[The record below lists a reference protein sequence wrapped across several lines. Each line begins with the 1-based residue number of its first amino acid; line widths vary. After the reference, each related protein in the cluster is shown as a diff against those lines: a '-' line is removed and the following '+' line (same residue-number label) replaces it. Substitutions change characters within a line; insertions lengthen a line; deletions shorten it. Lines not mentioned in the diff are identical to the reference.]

1 MNRKYNFN
9 VDIKAV
15 VCQNMKIARK
25 LAGIRLEDAAE
36 IFDVTNEHLKR
47 IEAPRDRNNMSII
60 MLYKASIVYQ
70 QEPNFFFRD
79 PNENLKLLE
88 EKEKEKESIHQ

>member
-25 LAGIRLEDAAE
+25 LANIRLEDAAE

-70 QEPNFFFRD
+70 QDPNFVFKD

-88 EKEKEKESIHQ
+88 EKEKESLHQ